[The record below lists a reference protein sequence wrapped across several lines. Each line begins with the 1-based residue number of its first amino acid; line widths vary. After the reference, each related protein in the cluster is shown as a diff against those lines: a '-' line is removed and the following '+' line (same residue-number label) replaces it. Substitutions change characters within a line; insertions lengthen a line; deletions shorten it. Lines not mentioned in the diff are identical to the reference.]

1 MSTNKNILLIG
12 DTEVDKSDLLK
23 HVEAQTTNVHQ
34 IRLNIWDIG
43 GKDKW
48 DSIRKEYYKYADG
61 AVIIF
66 DVANNRSYN
75 NVPKW
80 YNEIQ
85 EARPD
90 IPIAIVANKSHT
102 EIPVKNTDDPWIWLA
117 RKLE

>member
-12 DTEVDKSDLLK
+12 DSEVDKSDLLK
-23 HVEAQTTNVHQ
+23 HLKVHPINVNE
-34 IRLNIWDIG
+34 IRLNLWDIG
-43 GKDKW
+43 GKENW

-61 AVIIF
+61 AVIMF

-80 YNEIQ
+80 YNEVQ

-90 IPIAIVANKSHT
+90 IPIAIVGNKSDA
-102 EIPVKNTDDPWIWLA
+102 EISVNNTDDPWIWLA
-117 RKLE
+117 KNLK

>member
-12 DTEVDKSDLLK
+12 DSEVDKSDLLK
-23 HVEAQTTNVHQ
+23 HLKVHPINVNE

-43 GKDKW
+43 GKENW

-61 AVIIF
+61 AVIMF

-85 EARPD
+85 ETRPD
-90 IPIAIVANKSHT
+90 IPIVIVGNKSDA
-102 EIPVKNTDDPWIWLA
+102 EISVRNTDDPWVWLA
-117 RKLE
+117 EKLK